1 MERFQVEAYN
11 LLQLF
16 LGVGVELSNAK
27 GVISMRR
34 GNLFWGFVIILV
46 GVIFF
51 FSSLGILKGIN
62 PWNFIWPVFLIV
74 LGVWILFG
82 NLLGRRFRG
91 ETQQVSIPLEAAT
104 SARVKIGHG
113 AGRLALDSH
122 AGPGELLA
130 GSVVGGLRSKID
142 RRDGEVE
149 VNLRPPDDAFPFM
162 NWGWSRGLD
171 WSLGLTREI
180 PLSLEIGTGANEA
193 TLDLTDLRMTELHV
207 HTGASSTKISLP
219 ANAGFTRVTC
229 EGGVAGLE
237 LKVPSGVAARIRYR
251 GGLSSITVD
260 SSRFQRIGGE
270 YRSADYETAAN
281 KVDIDVQLGVG
292 SVDVR

>member
-1 MERFQVEAYN
+1 
-11 LLQLF
+11 
-16 LGVGVELSNAK
+16 
-27 GVISMRR
+27 MRR
-34 GNLFWGFVIILV
+34 GNLFWGFLIIIV

-51 FSSLGILKGIN
+51 FSSIGLFKGIN

-91 ETQQVSIPLEAAT
+91 ETQQVTIPLEGAT

-122 AGPGELLA
+122 AGPGELLS
-130 GSVVGGLRSKID
+130 GSVVGGYRSNID
-142 RRDGEVE
+142 RRNGELQVK
-149 VNLRPPDDAFPFM
+149 LRPPEDAFPFM
-162 NWGWSRGLD
+162 SWGWSRGLD

-180 PLSLEIGTGANEA
+180 PLSLEISMGANEA
-193 TLDLTDLRMTELHV
+193 ILDLTDLRLTELQV
-207 HTGASSTKISLP
+207 HTGASGTKISLP
-219 ANAGFTRVTC
+219 ANAGYTRVSC
-229 EGGVAGLE
+229 EAGAAGLE

-260 SSRFQRIGGE
+260 SSRFPHIGGE
-270 YRSADYETAAN
+270 YRSSDYDSAAN
-281 KVDIDVQLGVG
+281 KVDIDVQMGVG